1 MFGSFL
7 HAVSCTLHDEPA
19 SPMPRFLCA
28 GEEAGLLQLGHLS
41 KFLDYRVLGFVL
53 RFFLPKAAI
62 LPS

>member
-19 SPMPRFLCA
+19 SLMPRFLCA
-28 GEEAGLLQLGHLS
+28 GEEAGLLQLGNLS

-53 RFFLPKAAI
+53 RLRLQFSA
-62 LPS
+62 S